1 MFHMVLNTSGFWTC
15 LWFWI
20 CQGFLNIP
28 EFWIC
33 LRFWIYKASGYT
45 RNLNIPWVLNIP
57 GFGACLWFWICKGSG
72 YTGVLNM
79 LVLDKVLDMPE
90 YVWRISDYLIMPKY
104 VWICLNMLEYA
115 GIYLL
120 DDFCVTSPL
129 CNPLSAWMRGY
140 LFQNLHE
147 TRSCSLKEH
156 EVVFLTRQNLIF
168 YLAAGSI

>member
-90 YVWRISDYLIMPKY
+90 YVWRISEFIWL
-104 VWICLNMLEYA
+104 CLNMSEYA
-115 GIYLL
+115 WICWNMREYTYLMTFVLHFLFVTPCLLECVVTYFKIYTKL
-120 DDFCVTSPL
+120 
-129 CNPLSAWMRGY
+129 
-140 LFQNLHE
+140 
-147 TRSCSLKEH
+147 
-156 EVVFLTRQNLIF
+156 EVVVWRNMRLFSWQGKIWF
-168 YLAAGSI
+168 SI